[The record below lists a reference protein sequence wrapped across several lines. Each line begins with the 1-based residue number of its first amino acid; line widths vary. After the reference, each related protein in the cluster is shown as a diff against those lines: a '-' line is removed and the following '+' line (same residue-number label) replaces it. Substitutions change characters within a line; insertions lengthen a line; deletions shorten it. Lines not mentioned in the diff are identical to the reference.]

1 MIPVEIPVEK
11 STAVARGLREAFGV
25 TEIDN
30 IRMLTKGQTPALVFR
45 IEVRG
50 TAYLLRISMWP
61 VDQTSHFD
69 CLRAA
74 ADGGVAPRVWYT
86 NVEDKISITDFVET
100 IPFPAAEALVR
111 MPATLRKLHAL
122 PQFSTRADNINTT
135 CTFLLRKGP
144 VVEGFLKRIQ
154 SAGIFAEGEGEEV
167 LERFE
172 QLAAAY
178 PSDDADMVS
187 SHNDLFKPDNVLYD
201 GERVWL
207 VDWEAAFLNDRYVD
221 LAVVANLLVSDDV
234 EERAFLETYFGQAPD
249 EYQRARFFL
258 MQQLSHFFYAAAYLL
273 QGTPGKAA
281 DRSTAAADWRDFQKK
296 LWTGEI
302 FLEGGEVKLAYGRIH
317 LERFLRNVRR
327 ERFSEALKVVA
338 GGDPTHAQ
346 VRRPSPA

>member
-11 STAVARGLREAFGV
+11 STAVARGLNEAFGV
-25 TEIDN
+25 TEIDA

-50 TAYLLRISMWP
+50 TAYLLRISMWQ
-61 VDQTSHFD
+61 VDQTSHFY

-86 NVEDKISITDFVET
+86 NVGDKISITDFVEAV
-100 IPFPAAEALVR
+100 PFPAAEALVR
-111 MPATLRKLHAL
+111 MPATLRKLHSL
-122 PQFSTRADNINTT
+122 SPFPTRADNINTT
-135 CTFLLRKGP
+135 CTFLMHKGP

-154 SAGIFAEGEGEEV
+154 SAGIFAVGECEEV
-167 LERFE
+167 LARFE

-178 PSDDADMVS
+178 PGDDGDLVS

-221 LAVVANLLVSDDV
+221 LAVVANLLVNDEA
-234 EERAFLETYFGQAPD
+234 EERAFLETYFGQAPN
-249 EYQRARFFL
+249 EYQRARFYL

-273 QGTPGKAA
+273 QGTPGMAA
-281 DRSTAAADWRDFQKK
+281 DRSSAAPDWEDFQRRF
-296 LWTGEI
+296 WTGEI
-302 FLEGGEVKLAYGRIH
+302 FLEGSDVKTAYGRIH
-317 LERFLRNVRR
+317 LERFLRNVRE
-327 ERFSEALKVVA
+327 ERFAVALKVVS
-338 GGDPTHAQ
+338 GGQ
-346 VRRPSPA
+346 SI